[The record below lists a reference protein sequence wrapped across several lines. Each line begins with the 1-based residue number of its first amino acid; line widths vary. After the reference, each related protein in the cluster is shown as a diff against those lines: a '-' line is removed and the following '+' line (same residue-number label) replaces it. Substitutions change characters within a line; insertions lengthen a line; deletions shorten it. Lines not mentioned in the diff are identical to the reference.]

1 MESVDVFK
9 MFSLLSAEDVSDAI
23 SDGMTLVIDHNSDAS
38 FILCDNLYLLC
49 RCFHFFPFFR
59 YYVSVCVFNLL
70 LWLLL
75 LLCFFVL
82 FYVFVKIKV
91 FFYVS
96 NLIF

>member
-1 MESVDVFK
+1 MCLK

-23 SDGMTLVIDHNSDAS
+23 SDGVTLVIDHNSDAS

-49 RCFHFFPFFR
+49 RCFHFFLF
-59 YYVSVCVFNLL
+59 SLLCVCVCSASFFG
-70 LWLLL
+70 WLL

-91 FFYVS
+91 FFMSVTS
-96 NLIF
+96 FFKLIKS